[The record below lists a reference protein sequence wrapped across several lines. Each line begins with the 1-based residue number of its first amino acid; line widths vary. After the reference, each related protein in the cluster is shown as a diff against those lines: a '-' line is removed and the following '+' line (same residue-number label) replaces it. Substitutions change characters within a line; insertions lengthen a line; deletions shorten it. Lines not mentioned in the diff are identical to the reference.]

1 MLSSEEAK
9 ELIRTGR
16 SAVLSALEG
25 REITVPEE
33 VKEKFGE
40 KRGVFTTLLTYPE
53 RELRGCV
60 GVPQPV
66 YPLWKAVVHSSLS
79 AAFRDPRFAPLKR
92 EELDKVIWELS
103 LLTDLE
109 EMSKEELPEG
119 VRVGIDGLVVEKGG
133 SKGLL
138 LPQVAPR
145 YGWSPEEFLEF
156 TCLKAG
162 LSKDCWKDKDVK
174 VYRFQSEIFEEVEPW
189 GEVRKVKT
197 LRCG

>member
-9 ELIRTGR
+9 ELIRIGR
-16 SAVLSALEG
+16 LAVLSALEG
-25 REITVPEE
+25 KEFYVPEE
-33 VKEKFGE
+33 LKEGFKE

-53 RELRGCV
+53 KELRGCV
-60 GVPQPV
+60 GLPQPV
-66 YPLWKAVVHSSLS
+66 YPLWKAIVHSSLS
-79 AAFRDPRFAPLKR
+79 SAFRDPRFPPLDR
-92 EELDKVIWELS
+92 EELDKVVWELS
-103 LLTDLE
+103 LLTDLK

-119 VRVGIDGLVVEKGG
+119 VRIGVDGLVVEKGG

-138 LPQVAPR
+138 LPQVATR
-145 YGWSPEEFLEF
+145 YGWSPKEFLEF

-162 LSKDCWKDKDVK
+162 LSKDCWREKDVK

-189 GEVRKVKT
+189 GEVKRVES